1 MTYVALWRNVNV
13 GQRGHPTAAQLCA
26 LMTEAGAVDA
36 RSFQSNGTV
45 VFEAASLTSAEQIGA
60 EAATRLAAL
69 SPADRDV
76 RVVSME
82 RIRELVH
89 EFGPAA
95 DVDRREITFHP
106 GDAISLDSEAVRA
119 AVARIR
125 HSMTIDGDDAGV
137 TRQWQL
143 ALRAKIGLRATVRLP
158 DGSERVFDLE
168 PTGVGAGRV
177 RGRDREADVERTL
190 PVASITA
197 LEPLD
202 A

>member
-45 VFEAASLTSAEQIGA
+45 VFEAASLASAEQIGA

-119 AVARIR
+119 AE
-125 HSMTIDGDDAGV
+125 
-137 TRQWQL
+137 Q
-143 ALRAKIGLRATVRLP
+143 RARATVLA
-158 DGSERVFDLE
+158 
-168 PTGVGAGRV
+168 AGRGWV
-177 RGRDREADVERTL
+177 AVANHRDRQSNGTPLIEHVTGARATSRSVMTL
-190 PVASITA
+190 MRLCDRFP
-197 LEPLD
+197 D
-202 A
+202 